1 MFVRMSS
8 IDNEVSIHGYNLL
21 RKNRHRHGGGVAI
34 YLASNLPHKNIHF
47 PHPDIESII
56 VELQIHSQLF
66 TIASFYRPHKRDN
79 ATMAKFHSVLSHL
92 RPQNFSNLVVCGDF
106 NIDPTDPSDTDNSI
120 LLQIHNEFC
129 LSQTVTEPTRITSS
143 TASTI
148 DLVLMSN
155 HNSLMTCEVLPPLGS
170 SDHNTVLTSVKVQCR
185 LKEVYRHQPPKRSV
199 WIYKQA
205 DRSLAKKLLSRLP
218 IASLTDDIDVVWK
231 QWSTT
236 FLEAMKLSIPHK
248 SVPTKTSTP
257 WIDRH
262 IRQEIS
268 RRERFYRM
276 FKCSSNQDW
285 LTKYKLLQNKVTSMI
300 RSAKKAY
307 FERLAGATTNTR
319 KFWSIV
325 RSIQPQNTT
334 FSSSLSNGITSADTD
349 EDKANLLNKYFSS
362 CFNVTNDPPIYADL
376 TPPPESMDHFDCTP
390 KEVVLYLSQ
399 LKIDS
404 APGPDGI
411 TAWMLTN
418 FADDIAPSIA
428 SIFNL
433 SIASGCLPADWK
445 LSNIIPIPK
454 CSARDNVRFFS
465 TYFPTPHH

>member
-1 MFVRMSS
+1 MPPWPNSTVCFLIS
-8 IDNEVSIHGYNLL
+8 D
-21 RKNRHRHGGGVAI
+21 
-34 YLASNLPHKNIHF
+34 
-47 PHPDIESII
+47 
-56 VELQIHSQLF
+56 
-66 TIASFYRPHKRDN
+66 
-79 ATMAKFHSVLSHL
+79 
-92 RPQNFSNLVVCGDF
+92 PQNFSNLVVCGDF

-268 RRERFYRM
+268 RRERFL
-276 FKCSSNQDW
+276 QD
-285 LTKYKLLQNKVTSMI
+285 V
-300 RSAKKAY
+300 
-307 FERLAGATTNTR
+307 
-319 KFWSIV
+319 
-325 RSIQPQNTT
+325 
-334 FSSSLSNGITSADTD
+334 
-349 EDKANLLNKYFSS
+349 
-362 CFNVTNDPPIYADL
+362 
-376 TPPPESMDHFDCTP
+376 
-390 KEVVLYLSQ
+390 
-399 LKIDS
+399 
-404 APGPDGI
+404 
-411 TAWMLTN
+411 
-418 FADDIAPSIA
+418 
-428 SIFNL
+428 
-433 SIASGCLPADWK
+433 
-445 LSNIIPIPK
+445 
-454 CSARDNVRFFS
+454 
-465 TYFPTPHH
+465 